1 MNNLNHRINQYKYN
15 IESVYTTWFVDND
28 QRLIVFKTLRRG
40 IIQVMEDVKKRDVS
54 KLF

>member
-1 MNNLNHRINQYKYN
+1 MNNLTQIVQQYKTDA
-15 IESVYTTWFVDND
+15 ESVYTTWFIDNN